1 MGICEIADISK
12 LAEIRPPFLEA
23 MSQRD
28 NIMGFISIIAII
40 LLVSVA
46 VWLWRLSKAQ
56 MTDLSLETLLVPRPE
71 VTASPI
77 PNPSVIS
84 VLYKAVIDWL
94 STILPFVVLVGLVAG
109 VVGSIYLL
117 LLKGYIWA
125 VLILALLLLLPLVN
139 QYKRGYKGSMNGAY
153 RVSEPGEPYRRVEY
167 VGEATLPMKVYVGD
181 SHSISINLKP
191 IFGILQTG
199 AEPLRIQDTESGK
212 LVAVQ
217 ILRDGSLQQ
226 FLEIELL
233 AAGLEV
239 GGEKKQRQTLTSET
253 LSYRWNCYFP
263 NSGNHTLSLIL
274 RLVSPSGTI
283 ELGAIQHSIKVVKLD
298 HLTQRQVWLI
308 ASLAGIVSG
317 GLAIA
322 EVLHQLGAW

>member
-1 MGICEIADISK
+1 
-12 LAEIRPPFLEA
+12 
-23 MSQRD
+23 
-28 NIMGFISIIAII
+28 MGFISIIATI
-40 LLVSVA
+40 LLVGVA

-56 MTDLSLETLLVPRPE
+56 MTDLSLETLLVPRQE
-71 VTASPI
+71 VTTSPI
-77 PNPSVIS
+77 PKPSVIS
-84 VLYKAVIDWL
+84 VLYRAVIDWL
-94 STILPFVVLVGLVAG
+94 STILPFVVLVGLVSG

-117 LLKGYIWA
+117 IKGHIWA
-125 VLILALLLLLPLVN
+125 VLILLLVPLLLRRRWKCEE
-139 QYKRGYKGSMNGAY
+139 QYERC
-153 RVSEPGEPYRRVEY
+153 EPCRRVEY
-167 VGEATLPMKVYVGD
+167 VGEAALPMKVYVGD

-191 IFGILQTG
+191 TFGIPQTG
-199 AEPLRIQDTESGK
+199 AEPLRIQDTKSGK
-212 LVAVQ
+212 LVTVQ

-239 GGEKKQRQTLTSET
+239 GGEKKQRQTLTSQT

>member
-1 MGICEIADISK
+1 
-12 LAEIRPPFLEA
+12 
-23 MSQRD
+23 
-28 NIMGFISIIAII
+28 MGFISIIATI
-40 LLVSVA
+40 LLVGVA

-56 MTDLSLETLLVPRPE
+56 MIDLSLETLLVPRQE
-71 VTASPI
+71 VTTSPI
-77 PNPSVIS
+77 PKPSVIS
-84 VLYKAVIDWL
+84 VLYRAVIDWL
-94 STILPFVVLVGLVAG
+94 STILPFVVLVGLVSG

-117 LLKGYIWA
+117 IKGHIWA
-125 VLILALLLLLPLVN
+125 VLILLLVPLLLRRTMRLECKDRIFDL
-139 QYKRGYKGSMNGAY
+139 R
-153 RVSEPGEPYRRVEY
+153 EPCEPYRRVEY
-167 VGEATLPMKVYVGD
+167 VGEAALPMKVYVGD

-199 AEPLRIQDTESGK
+199 AEPLRIQDTKSGK
-212 LVAVQ
+212 SVAVQ
-217 ILRDGSLQQ
+217 ILRDDSLQQ

-239 GGEKKQRQTLTSET
+239 GGEKKQRQTLISQT

>member
-1 MGICEIADISK
+1 
-12 LAEIRPPFLEA
+12 
-23 MSQRD
+23 
-28 NIMGFISIIAII
+28 MGFISIIATI
-40 LLVSVA
+40 LLVGVA

-56 MTDLSLETLLVPRPE
+56 MTDLSLETLLVPRQE

-77 PNPSVIS
+77 PKPSVIS
-84 VLYKAVIDWL
+84 VLYRAVIDWL
-94 STILPFVVLVGLVAG
+94 STMLPFVVLVGFVAG

-117 LLKGYIWA
+117 IKGYIWA
-125 VLILALLLLLPLVN
+125 VLILALLLLLLLL
-139 QYKRGYKGSMNGAY
+139 QTRYKEDGVVCEAPIMYDALPDLLAY
-153 RVSEPGEPYRRVEY
+153 RMIEY
-167 VGEATLPMKVYVGD
+167 VGEAALPMKVYVGD

-191 IFGILQTG
+191 TFGTLQTG
-199 AEPLRIQDTESGK
+199 AKPFRTQDTKSGK
-212 LVAVQ
+212 SVAVQ

-239 GGEKKQRQTLTSET
+239 GGEKKQRQTLTSQT

-298 HLTQRQVWLI
+298 HLTQRQVGLI

-317 GLAIA
+317 GIAIA

>member
-1 MGICEIADISK
+1 
-12 LAEIRPPFLEA
+12 
-23 MSQRD
+23 
-28 NIMGFISIIAII
+28 MGFISIIATI

-56 MTDLSLETLLVPRPE
+56 MTDLSLETLLVPRQE

-77 PNPSVIS
+77 PKPSVIS
-84 VLYKAVIDWL
+84 ELYGAVIDWL

-117 LLKGYIWA
+117 IKGYIWA
-125 VLILALLLLLPLVN
+125 VLILALLLLPLLLLRTIRCKDRMYKEAKSRAPQPMHMPDYDLLEDSDFLEEFDLP
-139 QYKRGYKGSMNGAY
+139 
-153 RVSEPGEPYRRVEY
+153 EPCEPYRRVEY
-167 VGEATLPMKVYVGD
+167 VGEAALPMKVYVGD
-181 SHSISINLKP
+181 SHSISINLEP

-199 AEPLRIQDTESGK
+199 AEPLHIQDTKSGK
-212 LVAVQ
+212 SVAVQ

-239 GGEKKQRQTLTSET
+239 GGEKKQRQTLTSQT

>member
-1 MGICEIADISK
+1 M
-12 LAEIRPPFLEA
+12 P
-23 MSQRD
+23 QRD
-28 NIMGFISIIAII
+28 NIMGFISIIATT
-40 LLVSVA
+40 LLVGVA

-56 MTDLSLETLLVPRPE
+56 MIDISLETLLFPTQE
-71 VTASPI
+71 VTASPLHK
-77 PNPSVIS
+77 PSIIS
-84 VLYKAVIDWL
+84 VLYRAVIDWL
-94 STILPFVVLVGLVAG
+94 STILPFVVLVWLVSS
-109 VVGSIYLL
+109 VVGSIYFLI
-117 LLKGYIWA
+117 KGYVWA
-125 VLILALLLLLPLVN
+125 ALILALLLLLLLL
-139 QYKRGYKGSMNGAY
+139 QTIKCKDRMRYKEAGVCEAPIMYDAL
-153 RVSEPGEPYRRVEY
+153 PDLLAYRRVEY
-167 VGEATLPMKVYVGD
+167 VGEAALPMKVYVGD

-191 IFGILQTG
+191 TFGILQTG
-199 AEPLRIQDTESGK
+199 AEPLRIQDTKSGK

-239 GGEKKQRQTLTSET
+239 GGEKKQQQTLTSQT

-283 ELGAIQHSIKVVKLD
+283 ELGAIQHNIKVVKLD
-298 HLTQRQVWLI
+298 HLTQRQVGLI
-308 ASLAGIVSG
+308 ASLAGIVAG

-322 EVLHQLGAW
+322 EVLHQLGVW